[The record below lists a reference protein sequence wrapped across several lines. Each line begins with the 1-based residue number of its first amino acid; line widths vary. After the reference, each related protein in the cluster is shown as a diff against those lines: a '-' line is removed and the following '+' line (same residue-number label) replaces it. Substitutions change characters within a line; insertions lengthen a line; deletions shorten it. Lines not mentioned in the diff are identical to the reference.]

1 MRTTLFGDYHL
12 KPLGEGEVS
21 QKRAGRVKVGA
32 IGAAGVSPDPGE
44 AV

>member
-1 MRTTLFGDYHL
+1 MRTTLCGDYHL
-12 KPLGEGEVS
+12 KPLLEGEVS
-21 QKRAGRVKVGA
+21 QKRARRVKAAA